1 MLTAQVLGTNWV
13 IIQKSK
19 QTNKQCVC
27 KQTNKHTASVAGFI
41 IIFIENI
48 TYI

>member
-13 IIQKSK
+13 IIQKVNK
-19 QTNKQCVC
+19 QTICVC

-41 IIFIENI
+41 INSIEN
-48 TYI
+48 